1 MARGKRGK
9 RKNRR
14 GDSEYTKRSKA
25 RQDKRARVAEATGQR
40 GFSVSIGG
48 GKGKRK
54 GGAGG
59 GGGKGKRKGG
69 AGGGRGRG
77 AMGGGGSSTPWLMY
91 AGIGLGAYLLLS
103 KK

>member
-40 GFSVSIGG
+40 GFSVSNGG
-48 GKGKRK
+48 GKRKRK
-54 GGAGG
+54 SGAGG
-59 GGGKGKRKGG
+59 PPAGG
-69 AGGGRGRG
+69 ARAG
-77 AMGGGGSSTPWLMY
+77 A
-91 AGIGLGAYLLLS
+91 GAPPPDRPTCHPPPS
-103 KK
+103 RPSEPASGVQTAR

>member
-40 GFSVSIGG
+40 GFSLSIGG
-48 GKGKRK
+48 GKRK
-54 GGAGG
+54 QKGAGGAGG
-59 GGGKGKRKGG
+59 
-69 AGGGRGRG
+69 AGGRGRG
-77 AMGGGGSSTPWLMY
+77 RGGRGSGRASTPWLMY

>member
-48 GKGKRK
+48 GKRKRK
-54 GGAGG
+54 SGAGG
-59 GGGKGKRKGG
+59 
-69 AGGGRGRG
+69 AGGRGRG
-77 AMGGGGSSTPWLMY
+77 RGGRGSGRASTPWLMY

>member
-40 GFSVSIGG
+40 GFSLSIGG
-48 GKGKRK
+48 GGKRK
-54 GGAGG
+54 QKSGAGGAGG
-59 GGGKGKRKGG
+59 
-69 AGGGRGRG
+69 AGGRGRG
-77 AMGGGGSSTPWLMY
+77 GSGKGSGRASTPWLMY

>member
-25 RQDKRARVAEATGQR
+25 RNKRRASVAESTGQR
-40 GFSVSIGG
+40 AFAFRGSADASTGG
-48 GKGKRK
+48 GRGK
-54 GGAGG
+54 GAGG
-59 GGGKGKRKGG
+59 
-69 AGGGRGRG
+69 AGGRGRG
-77 AMGGGGSSTPWLMY
+77 GGGGGRASTPWLMY

>member
-14 GDSEYTKRSKA
+14 GDSDYTKRSKA

-48 GKGKRK
+48 GKRKRK
-54 GGAGG
+54 SGAGGAGG
-59 GGGKGKRKGG
+59 R
-69 AGGGRGRG
+69 GRGRG
-77 AMGGGGSSTPWLMY
+77 AMGGGSSSTPWLMY
-91 AGIGLGAYLLLS
+91 AGIGLGAYLLMS

>member
-25 RQDKRARVAEATGQR
+25 RNKRRASVAESTGQR
-40 GFSVSIGG
+40 AFAFRGSADAS
-48 GKGKRK
+48 
-54 GGAGG
+54 
-59 GGGKGKRKGG
+59 
-69 AGGGRGRG
+69 AGGGRGKGAGGAGGRG
-77 AMGGGGSSTPWLMY
+77 RGRGGKGSGRASTPWLMY

>member
-48 GKGKRK
+48 GKRKRK
-54 GGAGG
+54 TGAGGAGG
-59 GGGKGKRKGG
+59 
-69 AGGGRGRG
+69 AGGRGRG
-77 AMGGGGSSTPWLMY
+77 SGGGGGRASTPWLMY